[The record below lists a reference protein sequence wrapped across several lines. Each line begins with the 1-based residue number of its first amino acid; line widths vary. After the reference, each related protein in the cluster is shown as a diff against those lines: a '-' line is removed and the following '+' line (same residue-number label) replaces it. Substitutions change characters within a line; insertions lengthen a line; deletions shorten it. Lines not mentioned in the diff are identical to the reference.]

1 MSSGSVDTHTEEF
14 LIRPMQA
21 SDLDQVVG
29 IEELSFPHPWTRDQ
43 FTTELE
49 REPFSRC
56 HVPTRE
62 GAGDVIQNRAVVGF
76 IMAWLIV
83 DELHI
88 NNLAVAP
95 DVRRKGV
102 AAALLDH
109 SIDEAIKMGAAWCQL
124 EVRVLNLPARELY
137 RRFGFKVLGIRKGYY
152 QGGEDALVMGK
163 ELVSGSGV

>member
-1 MSSGSVDTHTEEF
+1 MNGSSVNTQTEKL
-14 LIRPMQA
+14 LIRPMQP

-56 HVPTRE
+56 HVAIRE
-62 GAGDVIQNRAVVGF
+62 GVGDIPESRAVVGF
-76 IMAWLIV
+76 IMDWLIV

-95 DVRRKGV
+95 EGRRKGV
-102 AAALLDH
+102 AAALLGH
-109 SIDEAIKMGAAWCQL
+109 SIDEAINMGAAWCQL
-124 EVRVLNLPARELY
+124 EVRALNLPARELY
-137 RRFGFKVLGIRKGYY
+137 RQFGFKVLGMRKGYY
-152 QGGEDALVMGK
+152 KGGEDAILMGM